1 MSEEEKVVEAAET
14 IDAVVVIKQTAED
27 GSISTD
33 VVLQGEVKAT
43 EVQTILE
50 LAVRGWRQRIG
61 LVG

>member
-1 MSEEEKVVEAAET
+1 MDEEQKTEEAEVPAAVIVVRTVSPDGTVKAEVA
-14 IDAVVVIKQTAED
+14 D
-27 GSISTD
+27 
-33 VVLQGEVKAT
+33 LQGDVQIT